1 MSEMKHAAPSSG
13 ADSTIDALHR
23 IDDKVNALRDQRLN
37 DPDSLLDKAF
47 KWATPALTGA
57 VAGKLFQLGWDRTI
71 GRRPAGR
78 NASGTSRGNAGAQG
92 LLMSLAFA
100 AASAAFGA
108 VVAQLSDHTSKAIIA
123 HRHRRHHR

>member
-23 IDDKVNALRDQRLN
+23 IDDKVDMLRDRRLN

-47 KWATPALTGA
+47 KWALPTLTGA

-71 GRRPAGR
+71 GRGVSRMAAQKDRGDAAG
-78 NASGTSRGNAGAQG
+78 QG
-92 LLMSLAFA
+92 LLMSIAFA

-108 VVAQLSDHTSKAIIA
+108 VVAQLSDRTSKAIVA
-123 HRHRRHHR
+123 RRHRRR